1 MDSEVI
7 NNTLEKISET
17 EKNLDKLCQKQTY
30 LESMLDTLLNVKK
43 EVILA
48 KSLNSK
54 RVLLAQCRCCFIVA
68 CSWNIFS
75 PSGLFLCALD
85 TVYEH

>member
-7 NNTLEKISET
+7 NNALEKISET

-43 EVILA
+43 EVIM
-48 KSLNSK
+48 S
-54 RVLLAQCRCCFIVA
+54 RCMKKA
-68 CSWNIFS
+68 AS
-75 PSGLFLCALD
+75 
-85 TVYEH
+85 

>member
-43 EVILA
+43 EVIM
-48 KSLNSK
+48 S
-54 RVLLAQCRCCFIVA
+54 RCMKKA
-68 CSWNIFS
+68 TS
-75 PSGLFLCALD
+75 
-85 TVYEH
+85 

>member
-43 EVILA
+43 EAIM
-48 KSLNSK
+48 S
-54 RVLLAQCRCCFIVA
+54 RCMKKA
-68 CSWNIFS
+68 AS
-75 PSGLFLCALD
+75 
-85 TVYEH
+85 

>member
-43 EVILA
+43 VIMSRCMKKLLL
-48 KSLNSK
+48 KFCSL
-54 RVLLAQCRCCFIVA
+54 R
-68 CSWNIFS
+68 
-75 PSGLFLCALD
+75 
-85 TVYEH
+85 